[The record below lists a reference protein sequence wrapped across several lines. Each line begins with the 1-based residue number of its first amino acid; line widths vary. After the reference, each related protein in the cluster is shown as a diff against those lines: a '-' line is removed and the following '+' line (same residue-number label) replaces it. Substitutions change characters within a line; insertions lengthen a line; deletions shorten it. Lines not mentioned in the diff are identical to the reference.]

1 MTIRLRTDAVEATR
15 ALAQAISELVQGGD
29 LLVLSGDLGAG
40 KTAFTQG
47 FGLGLGIDDQITSPT
62 FTLARQYEGRL
73 RLHHLDVYRFDAT
86 SEVLDVGLAELLDD
100 DDAVTVIEWGDAILP
115 TLPHDFLEVTFTLG
129 EGDDDRLITL
139 RLVGNRWAARQ
150 RAVASAVAPWL
161 DDADIDHADA
171 GARSPGDC

>member
-1 MTIRLRTDAVEATR
+1 MTIRLQTDNVEATR
-15 ALAQAISELVQGGD
+15 ALAAALAELVHGGD
-29 LLVLSGDLGAG
+29 LLVLAGDLGAG

-100 DDAVTVIEWGDAILP
+100 EDAVTVIEWGDAILP
-115 TLPHDFLEVTFTLG
+115 ALPRDFLEVTFTLG
-129 EGDDDRLITL
+129 EGDDDRDISL
-139 RLVGNRWAARQ
+139 RLVGNRWSARQ
-150 RAVASAVAPWL
+150 RALTSLMQPWSA
-161 DDADIDHADA
+161 ADPATPSSTPA
-171 GARSPGDC
+171 GDV